1 MNERDVL
8 KLLIGVDPHKE
19 THTAV
24 GVVTGS
30 GELFGEL
37 TVVARPSGYEEL
49 LIWAVAAGG
58 ERLWA
63 LEDVRGVSR
72 GLEQFLLGHG
82 ERVVRV
88 PPKLMAGARKS
99 GRTFGKS
106 DSIDALA
113 IARAAIAHPDLPAAA
128 PDEAARDL
136 GLLANHREALV
147 RQRSEAQDRL
157 RWLLH
162 DIDPDLKIPAGAL
175 DRKVWLERVT
185 RRLGRGEQTVQVRIA
200 RDLVRRCKALTR
212 DANEL
217 EREIGVRVA
226 RYAPQL
232 LSLKGCGA
240 LIAAKIISETGGIGR
255 FRNDAQFAC
264 LAGVAPIEASSGRQR
279 RHRLSRHGNR
289 QLNSALH
296 KIAVVQGRWA
306 LAPACTSNAG
316 RPRARPAAKL
326 SAPSNATSPA
336 SSSGCC
342 AKNTGCRQS
351 ESRCAGER
359 SAFRRSPEAAVV
371 VLMLSQ
377 SQPEGLPKLAG

>member
-1 MNERDVL
+1 MNEREVL
-8 KLLIGVDPHKE
+8 KLVIGVDPHKE

-232 LSLKGCGA
+232 LSLKGCRA

-296 KIAVVQGRWA
+296 KIAVVQGRWDARARVYLERRQAEGKTRREALRALKRHLVRVVFRLLREEPGMPPERIKVRGGKVRVPA
-306 LAPACTSNAG
+306 LA
-316 RPRARPAAKL
+316 
-326 SAPSNATSPA
+326 
-336 SSSGCC
+336 
-342 AKNTGCRQS
+342 
-351 ESRCAGER
+351 
-359 SAFRRSPEAAVV
+359 
-371 VLMLSQ
+371 
-377 SQPEGLPKLAG
+377 